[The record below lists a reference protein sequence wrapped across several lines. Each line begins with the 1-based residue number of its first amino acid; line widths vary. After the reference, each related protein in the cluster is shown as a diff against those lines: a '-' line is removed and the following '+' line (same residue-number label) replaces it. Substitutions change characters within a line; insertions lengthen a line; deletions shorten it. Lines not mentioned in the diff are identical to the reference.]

1 MSRRNLLGLAL
12 AAAIPLTGCT
22 AAPAPK
28 PAPASVPAPPLRLVA
43 FDTCEHLLT
52 DLRKATAEAVGPW
65 GFPGIGYGISMSDGI
80 PPGGARNSVDAQKV
94 APVPGPAFS
103 GTNNHE
109 ADADEP
115 DIVKTD
121 GRRIVAVQ
129 DGTLRVID
137 AATHKQT
144 GKIDLGVRGAQSNL
158 LLSGDHA
165 LVLTSGGLG
174 GVVDARIGVGAE
186 PEVLLVDLSGAPKV
200 VSRFTGEG
208 SLLDARQTGTIARV
222 VLKSAPRITL
232 PQSNWQ
238 DEQKQLAA
246 NRKAVTK
253 SPIGAWLPTWSVT
266 TNGVTTRGSVGC
278 DRVSRPTAY
287 SGTSL
292 LTVLTFDLAAP
303 ALGAGDPVTIAADAD
318 TVYGTGSSLYLAG
331 DQRWRLGVWPGRV
344 VERVAEKTDLYRFDL
359 AGAARPAYAASGTVP
374 GYLVNQY
381 ALSEYDGHLRVA
393 TTTNTTTPGARLPDA
408 TSSAIRVLAQQGG
421 DLRQTGI
428 VDGLGKGERIYSVR
442 FIGPRGYVVTFRQTD
457 PLYTV
462 DLSDPARPTVTGAL
476 KINGYSAHLQPVG
489 DGRLIGIGQDATA
502 QGMRQGTQVSLF
514 DVSNPADPRR
524 LAQHIVEGGQSE
536 AEWDPHALLWWPATQ
551 LLVVPMTQFGLGG
564 GPRPKDTAMALRVTG
579 TGLTEVG
586 AIKQPVV
593 GGAVPTVRRTL
604 VVGDTLW
611 TMSDYGLQASNLST
625 LDAQAWLPN

>member
-1 MSRRNLLGLAL
+1 MSRRKLLGLAL
-12 AAAIPLTGCT
+12 AAAIPLAGCT

-28 PAPASVPAPPLRLVA
+28 PAPAPVPAPPLRLVA
-43 FDTCEHLLT
+43 FDTCAHLLT

-65 GFPGIGYGISMSDGI
+65 GLPGSGGYGIARSDGI
-80 PPGGARNSVDAQKV
+80 PPGGARTSIDAQKA

-121 GRRIVAVQ
+121 GRRIVTIQ

-137 AATHKQT
+137 ATTHKRT
-144 GKIDLGVRGAQSNL
+144 AEIDLGVRGTQSDL

-165 LVLTSGGLG
+165 LVLASGSL
-174 GVVDARIGVGAE
+174 GVVDARIGLAVE
-186 PEVLLVDLSGAPKV
+186 PTVVLVDLSGAPKV

-208 SLLDARQTGTIARV
+208 SLLDARQTGTVARV
-222 VLKSAPRITL
+222 VLKSAPRINL

-238 DEQKQLAA
+238 DEQKRVQA
-246 NRKAVTK
+246 NRKAVAK
-253 SPIGAWLPTWSVT
+253 SPIEAWLPTWSVT

-287 SGTSL
+287 SGTSM

-393 TTTNTTTPGARLPDA
+393 TTTTTPGAALPDA
-408 TSSAIRVLAQQGG
+408 TSSAIRVLTQQGS
-421 DLRQTGI
+421 DLQQTGI

-442 FIGPRGYVVTFRQTD
+442 FIGPRGYVVTFKQTD

-489 DGRLIGIGQDATA
+489 DGRLVGIGQDATA
-502 QGMRQGTQVSLF
+502 QGMTQGTQVSLF

-524 LAQHIVEGGQSE
+524 LAQHIVQGGWSA
-536 AEWDPHALLWWPATQ
+536 AEFDPHALLWWPATQ
-551 LLVVPMTQFGLGG
+551 LLVVPMTQFDLGR

-593 GGAVPTVRRTL
+593 GGAAPTVRRTL

-625 LDAQAWLPN
+625 LDAQAWL